1 MKVLISG
8 AGIAGP
14 TLAYWLAHY
23 GFEPTLI
30 EIAPRLRTGGYVIDF
45 WGAGYDIAERMGLLP
60 RILANGYKIR
70 EMRVVGRDGERVAG
84 FPVDAFFD
92 LTRGRYITIARSE
105 LAASI
110 FSEIEGRVEIIF
122 SDTVERIEQSEHGVQ
137 VTLRSGNIRD
147 FDLLVGAD
155 GLHSRIRDL
164 VFGAEKEFEKYLGFK
179 VAAFQVEG
187 YCPRD
192 ELVYLLYTE
201 VGQQVGRFTMHDNR
215 TLFLFTFADDNP
227 ELPDTVAAQKAL
239 LRDRFRNSGWECPRI
254 LDALDTSNDFYFD
267 RVSQIRMDQSQ
278 GLWTNG
284 RVTLLGDAAFCVS
297 LLAGQGSA
305 LAMVSAYILAGELHR
320 CGGDY
325 AEAFRRYQNLF
336 APFVRDKQIAA
347 LRFAGSFAPR
357 SRFALFLRNQ
367 IFNLMAHP
375 WIGKPTIGKS
385 LSDKIA
391 LPNYG

>member
-60 RILANGYKIR
+60 RILADGYKVR
-70 EMRVVGRDGERVAG
+70 EMRVVGRDGKRVAG
-84 FPVDAFFD
+84 FPVDAFFN
-92 LTRGRYITIARSE
+92 LTRGRYITITRSE
-105 LAASI
+105 LATSI
-110 FSEIEGRVEIIF
+110 FRQIEGRVETIF
-122 SDTVERIEQSEHGVQ
+122 SDTVERIDQSERGVH
-137 VTLRSGNIRD
+137 VTLQSGNTRE

-155 GLHSRIRDL
+155 GLHSRVRDL
-164 VFGAEKEFEKYLGFK
+164 VFGREDEFEKYLGFK

-187 YCPRD
+187 YRPRD

-201 VGQQVGRFTMHDNR
+201 VGQQIGRFTMHDNR

-227 ELPDTVAAQKAL
+227 QLPDSVAAQKAE
-239 LRDRFRNSGWECPRI
+239 LRNRFGNSGWECPRI
-254 LDALDTSNDFYFD
+254 LDALDRSDDFYFD
-267 RVSQIRMDQSQ
+267 RVSQIRMNPSK
-278 GLWTNG
+278 GLWTKG

-336 APFVRDKQIAA
+336 APFVLDKQIAA
-347 LRFAGSFAPR
+347 IRFAGSFAPK

-367 IFNLMAHP
+367 IFSLMAYP
-375 WIGKPTIGKS
+375 WIGKLAIGKT
-385 LSDKIA
+385 LSDKIV
-391 LPNYG
+391 LPEYE